1 MKISQYFGLNKSQYE
16 LDFVDID
23 TDQDIPLFLDPY
35 FLSVRNDNWS
45 INATRTVQSFFSH
58 FLMLVR
64 SGNEDQARALFSH
77 LHEPNETCL
86 GMSKGVPSGRGIGS
100 QDADD
105 IFDSII
111 RSRAVTTGVLGHLE
125 DTRLFVEGVGKDKI
139 PDMTTNIIR
148 KDLIEYTQQQ
158 CKLWGIPLTSNV
170 PTGDMWDKVNRRWTN
185 EYNEMLIVDGKKILL
200 VPKLVVSYTD
210 KHTPDQYTQHFVLN
224 FLQNEHLRMNSALV
238 QTRRLKDGT
247 EKKFVTKK
255 SIKESM
261 RIDKEYLK
269 TFTENHP
276 DVFKEFKDRLPERVS
291 TIPQEE
297 FADIDKNTVIDYL
310 IEKLQSINTG
320 AQEATEYHKTVTGIL
335 ELVFYPYIMSPV
347 VENEIHNG
355 RKRIDITFD
364 NAAETGFFFRLS
376 NTYGIPSQF
385 IHVECKNYSKDVA
398 NPELDQLSG
407 RFSPNRGQFGLMLC
421 RTVDDMDRLLERCAD
436 TYSDSRGLIIPLIDD
451 DLIFLLNEAKA
462 DREKFINQFLMERY
476 RSIGLR

>member
-1 MKISQYFGLNKSQYE
+1 MKISKYFNLDKSQYE

-23 TDQDIPLFLDPY
+23 TTQDIPLFLDPY
-35 FLSVRNDNWS
+35 FLSIRNDNWS
-45 INATRTVQSFFSH
+45 INATRALRSFFTH
-58 FLMLVR
+58 FLTLIR
-64 SGNEDQARALFSH
+64 NGLEDQARELFSH

-86 GMSKGVPSGRGIGS
+86 GLSKGRPSGRGIGT

-105 IFDSII
+105 IFESIL
-111 RSRAVTTGVLGHLE
+111 RSRAATTGVLEHLE

-139 PDMTTNIIR
+139 SDMATNIIR

-158 CKLWGIPLTSNV
+158 CRLWDIPLTPNV
-170 PTGDMWDKVNRRWTN
+170 PTGDMWDKGKRRWTN
-185 EYNEMLIVDGKKILL
+185 EYDEMLIVDGKKILL

-210 KHTPDQYTQHFVLN
+210 KHTPDQYAQHFVLN

-247 EKKFVTKK
+247 EKRFVTKQ

-276 DVFKEFKDRLPERVS
+276 DVFREFKDRLPERAS
-291 TIPQEE
+291 IKPQEE
-297 FADIDKNTVIDYL
+297 FAYIDKNTVIDYL
-310 IEKLQSINTG
+310 IEKLQSIG
-320 AQEATEYHKTVTGIL
+320 AGSQEATEYHKTVTGIL
-335 ELVFYPYIMSPV
+335 ELVFYPHLMSPI
-347 VENEIHNG
+347 VENEIHSG

-376 NTYGIPSQF
+376 NTYKIPSQF
-385 IHVECKNYSKDVA
+385 IHIECKNYSKDVA

-421 RTVDDMDRLLERCAD
+421 RTVNDMDRLLARCAD
-436 TYSDSRGLIIPLIDD
+436 TYSDNRGLIIPLVDD

-462 DREKFINQFLMERY
+462 NREESIDQFLMKRY